1 MKNKNKKR
9 VLFNF
14 MPYECA
20 AVEEFLE
27 EEASKGWLLTSISG
41 NIFKFE
47 KIKARKLK
55 FTVDILGD
63 VTFFHAEDNEEALRY
78 RDYCEEAGWKF
89 VCSKG
94 KIQIFY
100 TEDNLELIPIHTDE
114 KEKFKQIIKA
124 SMWNVLGDAVIVALW
139 MIVFY
144 QWFASFGMVKT
155 IFSSNVMILC
165 SFIYSADLVYFSI
178 ELFFFFQLII

>member
-63 VTFFHAEDNEEALRY
+63 IEIIVKKLVGNMFVAKVRFKFFIL
-78 RDYCEEAGWKF
+78 
-89 VCSKG
+89 
-94 KIQIFY
+94 KII
-100 TEDNLELIPIHTDE
+100 
-114 KEKFKQIIKA
+114 
-124 SMWNVLGDAVIVALW
+124 
-139 MIVFY
+139 
-144 QWFASFGMVKT
+144 
-155 IFSSNVMILC
+155 
-165 SFIYSADLVYFSI
+165 
-178 ELFFFFQLII
+178 

>member
-1 MKNKNKKR
+1 MKNKNTKR

-27 EEASKGWLLTSISG
+27 EEASKGWLLASING

-78 RDYCEEAGWKF
+78 RDYCEEAGWKY

-94 KIQIFY
+94 KIQFFI
-100 TEDNLELIPIHTDE
+100 L
-114 KEKFKQIIKA
+114 KII
-124 SMWNVLGDAVIVALW
+124 
-139 MIVFY
+139 
-144 QWFASFGMVKT
+144 
-155 IFSSNVMILC
+155 
-165 SFIYSADLVYFSI
+165 
-178 ELFFFFQLII
+178 